1 MKNVTL
7 LMIGTLA
14 ALAMLSVGVFGV
26 PIQQASAF
34 DGDGDGDTTN
44 SNNDVDIDQS
54 NKCDHGASCTNGGN
68 TVTIGGESLEC
79 IICLDRGIK

>member
-1 MKNVTL
+1 MNNSTL

-26 PIQQASAF
+26 PIQQASANLVG

-54 NKCDHGASCTNGGN
+54 NECDHESTCTNEGN
-68 TVTIGGESLEC
+68 TVTIGDGQGG
-79 IICLDRGIK
+79 DVPDH

>member
-26 PIQQASAF
+26 PIQQASANLVG
-34 DGDGDGDTTN
+34 DGDGDGDTSN
-44 SNNDVDIDQS
+44 SNNQVDIEQE
-54 NKCDHGASCTNGGN
+54 NECDHDATCTNLGN
-68 TVTIGGESLEC
+68 TVTIGGAGAE
-79 IICLDRGIK
+79 

>member
-1 MKNVTL
+1 MKNATL

-26 PIQQASAF
+26 PIQQASAQ
-34 DGDGDGDTTN
+34 GDTTN

-54 NKCDHGASCTNGGN
+54 NECDHDSICTNDGN
-68 TVTIGGESLEC
+68 TVTIGEEF
-79 IICLDRGIK
+79 IRDT